1 MSRRRVLEPAGV
13 PKHKAPIPAGV
24 RIGDLVFSS
33 AIGGHD
39 PATGEL
45 PSEPERQVLFAFAH
59 LRTLIESAGGTTG
72 DIAKVTVYLK
82 DMSHRELVNVEWL
95 RLVPDEHDRPVR
107 HALQAD
113 LAGGMLVQLE
123 FIAALG

>member
-1 MSRRRVLEPAGV
+1 MNRRRVLEPPGF
-13 PKHKAPIPAGV
+13 PKHRAPIPAGV

-33 AIGGHD
+33 AISGHD
-39 PATGEL
+39 PATGAL
-45 PSEPERQVLFAFAH
+45 PDEPERQVAFAFAH
-59 LRTLIESAGGTTG
+59 LRALIENAGGTTG

-82 DMSHRELVNVEWL
+82 DMSHRELVNAE
-95 RLVPDEHDRPVR
+95 RIRMFPDEHDRPVR
-107 HALQAD
+107 HAIKTD